1 MVMSFFSNFF
11 TPRSSFTPEQ
21 TQRIRRAIM
30 PFSDVDEYRG
40 KGQVV
45 RQNFRQM
52 QQVNRMLLIL
62 FVLNS
67 VLMCVTA
74 IYAPKATSSAFFYAW
89 QVAQFCFL
97 LVLAYRFGRKHEASS

>member
-1 MVMSFFSNFF
+1 MSFFSNFF
-11 TPRSSFTPEQ
+11 TPHSSFSLEQ

-30 PFSDVDEYRG
+30 PFSEIEEYSSKRH
-40 KGQVV
+40 VV

-67 VLMCVTA
+67 ALMCTTA
-74 IYAPKATSSAFFYAW
+74 LYAPEATSSAFFCAW
-89 QVAQFCFL
+89 QAAQFCFL
-97 LVLAYRFGRKHEASS
+97 LVLAYRFGHKHEVAS